1 MRENTISLESL
12 SETQSGAL
20 NMTYQRDWL
29 AGCYRQMVVIRRFE
43 ERLQKL
49 HGEGAVRG
57 SLHLCIGQEATAVGA
72 CAALNTDDYMTC
84 TYRGHG
90 QSLAKGLSVR
100 AAMAELLGRETGC
113 CKGRGGSMHL
123 TDVSVGLLGE
133 NGIVAAGMPIATGA
147 AFTAKFKK
155 TRQVALS
162 FFGEGATNQGVFHET
177 LNLAAAWKL
186 PVIFFCENNLYA
198 EMTPI
203 TEEVAVDSMTARAIG
218 NGMRAIEVDG
228 NDLIAVFECV
238 SEAVKIARK
247 GDGPTFIEAHTY
259 RFAGHMIGDPEVY
272 RTKAEIDERRKR
284 DPLTVMA
291 ERMQTKHAFYA
302 EDIAKLDQEALAIVD
317 EAEKFAKDS
326 PFPDPETALENI
338 YA

>member
-1 MRENTISLESL
+1 MKYE
-12 SETQSGAL
+12 
-20 NMTYQRDWL
+20 RDWL
-29 AGCYRQMVVIRRFE
+29 ANCYREMVVIRRFE

-49 HGEGAVRG
+49 YTEGLVRG

-72 CAALNTDDYMTC
+72 CAAVNKDDYMTC

-123 TDVSVGLLGE
+123 TDVNVGLLGE

-147 AFTAKFKK
+147 AFTAKFKGTK
-155 TRQVALS
+155 QVALT

-203 TEEVAVDSMTARAIG
+203 SQEVAVDSMTARAKG
-218 NGMRAIEVDG
+218 NGMRAVEVDG
-228 NDLIAVFECV
+228 NDVIAVYECV
-238 SEAVKIARK
+238 KEAVELARN
-247 GDGPTFIEAHTY
+247 GEGPTFIEGHTY
-259 RFAGHMIGDPEVY
+259 RLAGHMMGDPEVY
-272 RTKAEIDERRKR
+272 RTKDEVEERRKR
-284 DPLTVMA
+284 DPLLVMA
-291 ERMQTKHAFYA
+291 ERLKKKHKFTSD
-302 EDIAKLDQEALAIVD
+302 DIAKLDAEAMAIVD
-317 EAEKFAKDS
+317 DAEEFAKNS
-326 PFPDPETALENI
+326 PAPTPETALENI